1 MQGEAARRAGNPS
14 GQGEDPS
21 SEGLGGH
28 HLLTQ
33 TNPRQPGAVGGKAA
47 RRHVV
52 QPDAVLEVAYGGMAT
67 VVGLQFQ
74 HFPIPVN
81 HSPSPSIPT
90 SSEHTGGDTG
100 AENLALQTEV
110 TGLREL
116 VDLYRERLTD
126 ADWRYQE
133 LLEQL
138 KTMTKALPAAQDA
151 APRPNRWWWP
161 FR

>member
-1 MQGEAARRAGNPS
+1 MVRVTRKEASARLNVSKSTLDRMIKRGELTTETEQHGLRHTVWVLMDDVVEDTNEVSIGNTN
-14 GQGEDPS
+14 
-21 SEGLGGH
+21 GH
-28 HLLTQ
+28 L
-33 TNPRQPGAVGGKAA
+33 
-47 RRHVV
+47 
-52 QPDAVLEVAYGGMAT
+52 
-67 VVGLQFQ
+67 
-74 HFPIPVN
+74 
-81 HSPSPSIPT
+81 PT

-110 TGLREL
+110 KGLREL

-138 KTMTKALPAAQDA
+138 KTMTKVLPAAQDA